1 MKLVAVLGSV
11 TPPGRLSRAV
21 EGCLERADS
30 AGHLVELIDLA
41 NYMVEYADARSLADR
56 GDDSAL
62 LVDKLF
68 AAEAVI
74 FASPVYRAS
83 MTGALKNL
91 LDLVPVDALMGK
103 PCGIVAMGATLHHYL
118 GVDSHLRDVLAWFGA
133 VAAPTSVYLSNAD
146 FAEGVLTEGPAGQ
159 LDRLVE
165 GLAQLA
171 SMSISSPTPLAA
183 MSAPRAKVSSG

>member
-1 MKLVAVLGSV
+1 
-11 TPPGRLSRAV
+11 
-21 EGCLERADS
+21 
-30 AGHLVELIDLA
+30 LVELIDLA

-133 VAAPTSVYLSNAD
+133 VAAPPTSVYLSNAD